1 MSGFSS
7 NKVEVISSQLLR
19 SPLCPWKLLQKIYIP
34 DDHWYVLYVVL
45 KIHFFPCSWIIT
57 RYDLSPDFQIEQHVE
72 CHYRNRTCLHIRS
85 TWVLCGRCSFSIG
98 DCLSFY
104 LLLLSY
110 SFGILYLL
118 LLVTPLVSYIYYFL
132 VTSLVSYIYY
142 FLVTPL
148 VSYIYYFLATPL
160 ISYIYYFLVTPLVS
174 YIYYFLVT
182 PLVSY
187 IYYS

>member
-118 LLVTPLVSYIYYFL
+118 LLSYSFGILYL
-132 VTSLVSYIYY
+132 LLLSYSFGILY
-142 FLVTPL
+142 LL
-148 VSYIYYFLATPL
+148 LLSYSFGILYLL
-160 ISYIYYFLVTPLVS
+160 L
-174 YIYYFLVT
+174 LVT